1 MAVTVKVSTAQFEA
15 AANQFEAIRDECVQM
30 VRRMMNT
37 CTGLKGSWKGEAAN
51 NYYNKLQQIQGDIED
66 MKRIIDEHSK
76 DLRAMKRVFDR
87 AENDVA
93 VKAASLDTD
102 VLHY

>member
-1 MAVTVKVSTAQFEA
+1 MAVTVKVSTAQFQA
-15 AANQFEAIRDECVQM
+15 AATQFEAIREDCMRKVL
-30 VRRMMNT
+30 RMMNT

-102 VLHY
+102 VLNY